1 MVTESEKVR
10 IVEMYKSGDYSKNK
24 IAVTLGISY
33 STVWRTIDKYES
45 ELQQE
50 EKSSEEKNENK
61 FEPTIAELVEAN
73 RKETEDSDMG
83 KHFQKKKHAKR
94 NNKRN
99 IKSSLNNHQR
109 NKLIESRTKEQLKNV
124 SILYDTTPVIEE
136 TSSNIQIINTENE
149 SATAEILGFKTD
161 GLELLNRPENVV
173 EVGLVSDRHD
183 MYIKNYIFTKELS
196 EEMMFDFDKQL
207 EECDKYIAEHISNGQ
222 TLVVYCTGLQS
233 ALGAVVRSCYK
244 NKVNLVLKHYNSQT
258 HTYMP
263 QVIYDEFGDIAD
275 TSFPFDSLMRNSKSL
290 LTYKTSL
297 SDLLK
302 NDTFYC
308 ISFNEHQDD
317 NRFKE
322 KSCYYVM
329 TDNID
334 KAWEIYPKL
343 VSLSKDEKNKSR
355 RLSVFLTT
363 CTINPSSGFDWG
375 ENWTKSYNYYP

>member
-1 MVTESEKVR
+1 MVKESERER
-10 IVEMYKSGDYSKNK
+10 IVDLYKSGNYSRTQ
-24 IAVTLGISY
+24 IADEVGVSY
-33 STVWRTIDKYES
+33 STVRRIIVKYE
-45 ELQQE
+45 E
-50 EKSSEEKNENK
+50 EKHAEENK
-61 FEPTIAELVEAN
+61 FEPTIAELVETN
-73 RKETEDSDMG
+73 RKETKDSDMG
-83 KHFQKKKHAKR
+83 KHYQKKKRSNKH
-94 NNKRN
+94 NKRN
-99 IKSSLNNHQR
+99 VKSSLNNHQR
-109 NKLIESRTKEQLKNV
+109 SKIIEDRTKEEIKKATI
-124 SILYDTTPVIEE
+124 SLYATPVIEE
-136 TSSNIQIINTENE
+136 KPIDDNIQVISIKSEPMPAN
-149 SATAEILGFKTD
+149 ILGFQTE

-207 EECDKYIAEHISNGQ
+207 GECDKYIAEHITNNQ

-244 NKVNLVLKHYNSQT
+244 NKVNLVLKHYNSQS

-290 LTYKTSL
+290 LTYKSSL
-297 SDLLK
+297 SDILK
-302 NDTFYC
+302 NDKFYC

-322 KSCYYVM
+322 KGCYYVM

-343 VSLSKDEKNKSR
+343 VSLSKEDSNKSR
-355 RLSVFLTT
+355 KLSVFLTT
-363 CTINPSSGFDWG
+363 CNINPSSGFDWG

>member
-1 MVTESEKVR
+1 MVKESERER
-10 IVEMYKSGDYSKNK
+10 IVDLYKSGNYSRTQ
-24 IAVTLGISY
+24 IADEVGVSY
-33 STVWRTIDKYES
+33 STVRRIIVKYE
-45 ELQQE
+45 E
-50 EKSSEEKNENK
+50 EKHAEENK
-61 FEPTIAELVEAN
+61 FEPTIAELVETN
-73 RKETEDSDMG
+73 RKEIEDSDMG
-83 KHFQKKKHAKR
+83 KHYQKKKRSNKH
-94 NNKRN
+94 NKRN
-99 IKSSLNNHQR
+99 LKSSLNNHQR
-109 NKLIESRTKEQLKNV
+109 SKIIEDRTKEEIKKATISLCA
-124 SILYDTTPVIEE
+124 TPVIEE
-136 TSSNIQIINTENE
+136 KPIDDNIQVISIKSEPM
-149 SATAEILGFKTD
+149 TANILGFQTE

-183 MYIKNYIFTKELS
+183 MYIKNYIFTKVS

-207 EECDKYIAEHISNGQ
+207 GECDKYIAEHITNGQ

-244 NKVNLVLKHYNSQT
+244 NKVNLVLKHYNSQS

-290 LTYKTSL
+290 LTYKSSL
-297 SDLLK
+297 SDILK
-302 NDTFYC
+302 NDKFYC

-322 KSCYYVM
+322 KGCYYVM

-343 VSLSKDEKNKSR
+343 VSLSKEDSNKSR
-355 RLSVFLTT
+355 KLSVFLTT
-363 CTINPSSGFDWG
+363 CNINPSSGFDWG